1 MLKKIKF
8 LCVMVMA
15 ALAIT
20 ASAQVTTS
28 ALTGKVTLSDDN
40 EAVIGATVRAV
51 HVPSGT
57 RYSGVTNERGRYT
70 IQGMRVGGPYTVEIS
85 YVGYNTQKV
94 DNLTLTLGETST
106 VNAVL
111 EVGSR
116 QLQEVVV
123 TGKAGIDA
131 TKTGAAMSFS
141 AKDIA
146 MIPSTNHSIADVT
159 RLNPMVNISQSGAMS
174 FAGVSNRY
182 NSFMVDGAV
191 NNDVFGL
198 TSNGQNGGQAGTQ
211 PLSMETVEQIQVQVA
226 PFDVRQSGFTGGSIN
241 AITKSG
247 TNEFHGSV
255 YGDYMNKDLISDKYV
270 LRNGKTSSPY
280 QDEKNYHYGVTLGG
294 PIVKDKLFFF
304 ANYEKSMNEYSNNYG
319 LGSEA
324 SRVDA
329 AVAQDLL
336 TTLQEAAKRQG
347 VEYNGTFN
355 NPNNYTK
362 SDKAGVKLDWNIND
376 KHKLTLGW
384 RLVYAKQLNGN
395 SSATYLD
402 ATDYQYDFKSVTNS
416 FTAELHSNFSPTV
429 SNEALLSYVRVRD
442 SRSPYGMFPM
452 LQIGSVGSGSVCF
465 GTERSS
471 TANALDQD
479 IISFTDNVTLYKG
492 NHTFTFGTH
501 DEYYKFANLFIQDN
515 YGTYYFATPDDFKA
529 ALNGEPGHIKQYR
542 FGMANVDVTGDP
554 RWKAAFSAGQL
565 GFYAQDKWEVT
576 NNFQLTYGVRIDV
589 PLFFDTPTANTE
601 FNEYAASKG
610 WDVRTDHKLK
620 STPMFSPRLGFRWKV
635 DEDKKV
641 VLRGGAGLFTGRI
654 PFVWLSNNF
663 SNTGIQLSTYNV
675 SGNNVP
681 SDLSVILDKN
691 RQQENAAK
699 LKAAGSQT
707 INVFADDFKFA
718 QTLRLNL
725 AMDATWAGIDWTFE
739 GVWSKT
745 INDVVYRNLAY
756 EWDGKTTLGDKFA
769 SLGFDQRPYLQKI
782 TTGTPFS
789 NIYLLDNTSKGHTLT
804 LSGKAEKKF
813 NFGLTLAASYTF
825 TNSKSV
831 NYGGSSVAQSNFNYN
846 YTRSN
851 PNDPEVGRTAYNTPH
866 KINVSAFYN
875 RDYAKHWNT
884 SVGLI
889 YTCNSGSPYSIYYY
903 GDLNSDSSNG
913 NDLFYI
919 PTDAEIDQMQ
929 FKKGSSSGV
938 SYDADM
944 QRTAMK
950 AWIAGDSYLRS
961 HRGEYFER
969 FADNEEFEHHFD
981 FHFAQTYKFRVG
993 KMMHSLQLTF
1003 NIQNLANL
1011 FNKKWGH
1018 YTSTGSSVY
1027 YSPVTYSG
1035 NGQFQF
1041 LHGYAKNAEGNVE
1054 QTDYDMRSYSD
1065 YYSRWRAQIGLKY
1078 TF

>member
-8 LCVMVMA
+8 LCMA
-15 ALAIT
+15 LMAVLAIT
-20 ASAQVTTS
+20 ANAQVTTS
-28 ALTGKVTLSDDN
+28 AITGKVVLSDDN
-40 EAVIGATVRAV
+40 SGVIGATVRAV

-57 RYSGVTNERGRYT
+57 RYTGVTNESGRYT

-85 YVGYNTQKV
+85 YVGYDTHKV

-106 VNAVL
+106 VNAIL
-111 EVGSR
+111 QVGSR
-116 QLQEVVV
+116 ELQEVVV

-131 TKTGAAMSFS
+131 TKTGAAISFS
-141 AKDIA
+141 AQDIA
-146 MIPSTNHSIADVT
+146 MMPSTNHSVADVT
-159 RLNPMVNISQSGAMS
+159 RLNPLVNVSQSGAMS

-247 TNEFHGSV
+247 TNQFHGSV
-255 YGDYMNKDLISDKYV
+255 YGDYMNKDLISSKYI
-270 LRNGKTSSPY
+270 LRNGSKSAPY
-280 QDEKNYHYGVTLGG
+280 QDEKNYHYGVTFGG

-304 ANYEKSMNEYSNNYG
+304 ANYEKSMNEYTNSYG
-319 LGSEA
+319 LGSSA
-324 SRVDA
+324 SRADA
-329 AVAQDLL
+329 EVAADLL
-336 TTLQEAAKRQG
+336 KTLQEAAKKQG
-347 VEYNGTFN
+347 IEYGGSFS

-395 SSATYLD
+395 STAAYLN
-402 ATDYQYDFKSVTNS
+402 ATDYQYDFKSVTNT
-416 FTAELHSNFSPTV
+416 FTAELHSNFTPTV
-429 SNEALLSYVRVRD
+429 SNEALVSYVRVRD
-442 SRSPYGMFPM
+442 SRSPYGLFPM
-452 LQIGSVGSGSVCF
+452 MQISSVGSGTVCF

-471 TANALDQD
+471 TANSLDQD

-501 DEYYKFANLFIQDN
+501 DEYYKFGNLFIQDN

-529 ALNGEPGHIKQYR
+529 ALNGEKGHIKQFRY
-542 FGMANVDVTGDP
+542 GVANVDVTGDP
-554 RWKAAFSAGQL
+554 RWTPRFAAGQV
-565 GFYAQDKWEVT
+565 GVYAQDKWEVT
-576 NNFQLTYGVRIDV
+576 NNFSLTYGLRVDV
-589 PLFFDTPTANTE
+589 PLFFDKPTANTE
-601 FNEYAASKG
+601 FNEYAKSKG
-610 WDVRTDHKLK
+610 WDLQTDHKLK

-635 DEDKKV
+635 DQDKNV

-675 SGNNVP
+675 SGSNTK
-681 SDLSVILDKN
+681 DLDVILDKN
-691 RQQENAAK
+691 RQQENADK

-707 INVFADDFKFA
+707 INVFAKNFKFA

-725 AMDATWAGIDWTFE
+725 AVDATWAGIDWTFE
-739 GVWSKT
+739 GIWSKT
-745 INDVVYRNLAY
+745 INDVVYKNLAY
-756 EWDGKTTLGDKFA
+756 DWDGTTTLADKFP
-769 SLGFDQRPYLQKI
+769 SLSFDKRPYLSKI
-782 TTGTPFS
+782 TNGTPFA
-789 NIYLLDNTSKGHTLT
+789 NIYLLDNTSKGHTI
-804 LSGKAEKKF
+804 SVSAKAEKKF

-825 TNSKSV
+825 TNSVSV

-846 YTRSN
+846 YTHGN
-851 PNDPEVGRTAYNTPH
+851 PNNPEVGRSAYNTPH
-866 KINVSAFYN
+866 KINISAFFN

-889 YTCNSGSPYSIYYY
+889 YTLNSGSPYSIYYY

-929 FKKGSSSGV
+929 FKSGKSSGV
-938 SYDADM
+938 TYTADM
-944 QRTAMK
+944 QKAAMK
-950 AWIAGDSYLRS
+950 AWIAGDSYLRN
-961 HRGEYFER
+961 HRGQYFDR
-969 FADNEEFEHHFD
+969 FGDNEQFEHHFD

-993 KMMHSLQLTF
+993 SMMHSLQLTF

-1011 FNKKWGH
+1011 FNEKWGH
-1018 YTSTGSSVY
+1018 YQSTGSSVY

-1041 LHGYAKNAEGNVE
+1041 LHGYAMKDGKPE
-1054 QTDYDMRSYSD
+1054 QTSYDMRSYSD

>member
-8 LCVMVMA
+8 LCMA
-15 ALAIT
+15 LMAVLAIT
-20 ASAQVTTS
+20 ANAQVTTS
-28 ALTGKVTLSDDN
+28 AITGKVVLSDDN
-40 EAVIGATVRAV
+40 SGVIGATVRAV

-57 RYSGVTNERGRYT
+57 RYTGVTNESGRYT

-85 YVGYNTQKV
+85 YVGYDTHKV

-106 VNAVL
+106 VNAIL
-111 EVGSR
+111 QVGSR
-116 QLQEVVV
+116 ELQEVVV
-123 TGKAGIDA
+123 TGKAGLDA
-131 TKTGAAMSFS
+131 TKTGAAISFS
-141 AKDIA
+141 AQDIA
-146 MIPSTNHSIADVT
+146 MMPSTNHSVADVT
-159 RLNPMVNISQSGAMS
+159 RLNPLVNVSQSGAMS

-247 TNEFHGSV
+247 TNQFHGSV
-255 YGDYMNKDLISDKYV
+255 YGDYMNKDLISSKYI
-270 LRNGKTSSPY
+270 LRNGSKSAPY
-280 QDEKNYHYGVTLGG
+280 QDEKNYHYGVTFGG

-304 ANYEKSMNEYSNNYG
+304 ANYEKSMNEYTNSYG
-319 LGSEA
+319 LGSSA
-324 SRVDA
+324 SRADA
-329 AVAQDLL
+329 EVAADLL
-336 TTLQEAAKRQG
+336 KTLQEAAKKQG
-347 VEYNGTFN
+347 IEYGGSFS

-395 SSATYLD
+395 STAAYLN
-402 ATDYQYDFKSVTNS
+402 ATDYQYDFKSVTNT
-416 FTAELHSNFSPTV
+416 FTAELHSNFTPTV
-429 SNEALLSYVRVRD
+429 SNEALVSYVRVRD
-442 SRSPYGMFPM
+442 SRSPYGLFPM
-452 LQIGSVGSGSVCF
+452 MQISSVGSGTVCF

-471 TANALDQD
+471 TANSLDQD

-501 DEYYKFANLFIQDN
+501 DEYYKFGNLFIQDN

-529 ALNGEPGHIKQYR
+529 ALNGEKGHIKQFRY
-542 FGMANVDVTGDP
+542 GVANVDVTGDP
-554 RWKAAFSAGQL
+554 RWTPRFAAGQV
-565 GFYAQDKWEVT
+565 GVYAQDKWEVT
-576 NNFQLTYGVRIDV
+576 NNFSLTYGLRVDV
-589 PLFFDTPTANTE
+589 PLFFDKPTANTE
-601 FNEYAASKG
+601 FNEYAKSKG
-610 WDVRTDHKLK
+610 WDLQTDHKLK

-635 DEDKKV
+635 DQDKNV

-675 SGNNVP
+675 SGSNTK
-681 SDLSVILDKN
+681 DLDVILDKN
-691 RQQENAAK
+691 RQQENADK

-707 INVFADDFKFA
+707 INVFAKNFKFA

-725 AMDATWAGIDWTFE
+725 AVDATWAGIDWTFE
-739 GVWSKT
+739 GIWSKT
-745 INDVVYRNLAY
+745 INDVVYKNLAY
-756 EWDGKTTLGDKFA
+756 DWDGTTTLADKFP
-769 SLGFDQRPYLQKI
+769 SLSFDKRPYLSKI
-782 TTGTPFS
+782 TNGTPFA
-789 NIYLLDNTSKGHTLT
+789 NIYLLDNTSKGHTI
-804 LSGKAEKKF
+804 SVSAKAEKKF

-825 TNSKSV
+825 TNSVSV

-846 YTRSN
+846 YTHGN
-851 PNDPEVGRTAYNTPH
+851 PNNPEVGRSAYNTPH
-866 KINVSAFYN
+866 KINISAFFN

-889 YTCNSGSPYSIYYY
+889 YTLNSGSPYSIYYY

-929 FKKGSSSGV
+929 FKSGKSSGV
-938 SYDADM
+938 TYTADM
-944 QRTAMK
+944 QKAAMK
-950 AWIAGDSYLRS
+950 AWIAGDSYLRN
-961 HRGEYFER
+961 HRGQYFDR
-969 FADNEEFEHHFD
+969 FGDNEQFEHHFD

-993 KMMHSLQLTF
+993 SMMHSLQLTF

-1011 FNKKWGH
+1011 FNEKWGH
-1018 YTSTGSSVY
+1018 YQSTGSSVY

-1041 LHGYAKNAEGNVE
+1041 LHGYAMKDGKPE
-1054 QTDYDMRSYSD
+1054 QTSYDMRSYSD